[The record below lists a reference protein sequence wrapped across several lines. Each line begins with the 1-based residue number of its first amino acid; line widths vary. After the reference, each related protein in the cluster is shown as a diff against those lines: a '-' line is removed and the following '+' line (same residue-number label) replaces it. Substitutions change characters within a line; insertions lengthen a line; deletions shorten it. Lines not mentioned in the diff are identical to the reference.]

1 MVSEPLKPLSDATKE
16 THAWLQNYCSTT
28 DVHGWM
34 NPGIVNFLRLAATAT
49 ENKPG
54 GALEI
59 GVHHGKFFIAINS
72 IVQFTDSSVAIDLYE
87 RGQAQNIDDS
97 GRGNLAQFKAN
108 LLQHDRH
115 GGNNVTTY
123 EADSTTLAPTDILA
137 LSGGKK
143 FRIVSI
149 DGGHTAEHTTCDLK
163 LAEQVVDGF
172 GFVFVDD
179 FLNPHWLGVI
189 DGVTNYLRSRPT
201 LWPVAH
207 GFNKLVMC
215 KMSAHSMHFSF
226 FKKNQSFKKTTQ
238 LCGYDILAI

>member
-1 MVSEPLKPLSDATKE
+1 MVPETLQLSEAMKE

-28 DVHGWM
+28 AVQGWM
-34 NPGIVNFLRLAATAT
+34 NPGIANFLRLAGTAT
-49 ENKPG
+49 ENMPG

-72 IVQFTDSSVAIDLYE
+72 LVRPTDASVAIDLFE
-87 RGQAQNIDDS
+87 QGQAQNIDGS

-115 GGNNVTTY
+115 GGSNVSIY
-123 EADSTTLAPTDILA
+123 EADSTTLTPADILA
-137 LSGGKK
+137 LSRGEK

-149 DGGHTAEHTTCDLK
+149 DGGHTAEHTISDLK
-163 LAEQVVDGF
+163 LAERVVSDF

-179 FLNPHWLGVI
+179 FLNAHWLGVI
-189 DGVTNYLRSRPT
+189 DGVVNYLQSRPI
-201 LWPVAH
+201 LWPVAL
-207 GFNKLVMC
+207 GYNKLLMC
-215 KMSAHSMHFSF
+215 RMSAHPRHFPF
-226 FKKNQSFKKTTQ
+226 FKKNHDFRKTTR